1 MRTDYP
7 TIRVKLDEGAY
18 LPERAHDTDAG
29 ADIRCRESFTIP
41 AHGFMTIDTGVHVE
55 IPEGYAGF
63 IKSKSGLNMKHDIN
77 SEGVIDTGYTGAIIV
92 KLYNHG
98 DTDFAIRRGDKLTQ
112 LVLLPIGLPEL
123 EQCDSLDETER
134 GDGGFGSTGR

>member
-1 MRTDYP
+1 
-7 TIRVKLDEGAY
+7 
-18 LPERAHDTDAG
+18 
-29 ADIRCRESFTIP
+29 
-41 AHGFMTIDTGVHVE
+41 
-55 IPEGYAGF
+55 
-63 IKSKSGLNMKHDIN
+63 MKHDIN

-98 DTDFAIRRGDKLTQ
+98 DTDFTIRRGDKLTQ

-123 EQCDSLDETER
+123 EECSGLDETER